1 MWKYFVYFAVPIKPR
16 KLSSSDESD
25 DYVSIEP
32 SVVTTTAGALD
43 LQHYDDHT
51 SNKEKADQISSPIE
65 SEISDTLL
73 TESRSFHNDWFSVV
87 GSNEHSSTTQYVQ
100 QKVGEDFCY
109 STDSS
114 SNDEKL

>member
-1 MWKYFVYFAVPIKPR
+1 MWKYFVYFAVPAKPR

-32 SVVTTTAGALD
+32 SVATTTAGASD
-43 LQHYDDHT
+43 LQQYDHI
-51 SNKEKADQISSPIE
+51 SNKEKADQFSSPIE

>member
-1 MWKYFVYFAVPIKPR
+1 MWKYFLYFAVPAKPR

-32 SVVTTTAGALD
+32 SVATTTAGASN
-43 LQHYDDHT
+43 LQQYDHI
-51 SNKEKADQISSPIE
+51 SKKDQISSPIE

-87 GSNEHSSTTQYVQ
+87 GSSEHSSTTQYVQ

>member
-1 MWKYFVYFAVPIKPR
+1 MNVEHFCIFAVPAKPR

-32 SVVTTTAGALD
+32 SVATTTAGASN
-43 LQHYDDHT
+43 LQQYDHI
-51 SNKEKADQISSPIE
+51 SNEDQISSPIE

>member
-1 MWKYFVYFAVPIKPR
+1 MIVEHFCIFAVPAKPR

-32 SVVTTTAGALD
+32 SVATTTAGASN
-43 LQHYDDHT
+43 LQQYDHI
-51 SNKEKADQISSPIE
+51 SNKDKISSPIE

-87 GSNEHSSTTQYVQ
+87 GSSEHSSTTQYVQ